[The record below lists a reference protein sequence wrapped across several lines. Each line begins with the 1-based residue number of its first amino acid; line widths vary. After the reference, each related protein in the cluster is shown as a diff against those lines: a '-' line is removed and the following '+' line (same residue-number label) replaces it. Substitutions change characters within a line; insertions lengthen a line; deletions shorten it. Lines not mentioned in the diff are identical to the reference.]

1 MTSRISPACHSVRSE
16 FLSCFR
22 ARPFTSLVGGTPAV
36 QLALTAD
43 RARIT
48 QPHYNICPTQDALF
62 VAHAGDGMKLREGR
76 ASEWLTCHAPID
88 WRKSDEALFDACR

>member
-22 ARPFTSLVGGTPAV
+22 ARPLPPWSAGHRLYN
-36 QLALTAD
+36 LALTAD
-43 RARIT
+43 QARIT

-62 VAHAGDGMKLREGR
+62 VAHAGDRMKLREGR
-76 ASEWLTCHAPID
+76 ASEWLTCHTPID